1 MYRRKVA
8 IMLLRL
14 RLTGL
19 LFSWILASLCAAQVS
34 LPDQLDL
41 ARLVDLSSQRLK
53 LRVSYD
59 DQALKG
65 KVTLRQHGS
74 MSDAE
79 LWALTNRL
87 LAEQGFT
94 TVRAG
99 DDDTIAVVK
108 LSNAAQAA
116 RVERLSDLVAERADP
131 NSKVAAP
138 GFRRVLVPIQRA
150 SGKDVVAA
158 AQLVLSKPGGVA
170 TESEQAGLVMIADL
184 TPYLDVALQLVAQ
197 IDGVEGGATLREIT
211 AQNVDPTRLAT
222 LAKQLA
228 DKRKAVGG
236 RDIKGELI
244 PSAGGATLLLVT
256 PPAFVET
263 WMDII
268 KAVDQREPVERRT
281 YTVSSFGLKE
291 VSSLIDQTIRN
302 AGPTTATASTVA
314 DDRWKMIQDDLT
326 GTLIIT
332 ATPLQ
337 HEQIAELLE
346 RLASIPAESRRPV
359 RTYTIRNRGVKEIQA
374 VIEDMLRAGVINA
387 QASAHAG
394 SFAEAASQT
403 TTRPNPLANVPFGAS
418 NLGPVDSTN
427 TPPSNAALA
436 PGVTPSNPSSPT
448 PSTSS
453 SANTSS
459 MRRVGSSGTETALTL
474 TSDEA
479 TNTLIAVGEP
489 MVLAQ
494 LDRLIPTLDV
504 RQPQVMLEAFLVS
517 LTDNQSMNL
526 GIELEKLQINGSTF
540 IRLASLF
547 GLSTASGS
555 GSSTTRAVGDSQ
567 GFSGVVLDP
576 GDFSI
581 VVKALETLNQGRSL
595 SSPKILVVNNQQAT
609 FNSVLQQPFAS
620 TNASSTVSTT
630 SFGGTQDAGTTI
642 SVKPQI
648 AQGDH
653 LALTYSVSLSTF
665 VGAAASANVPPPR
678 QQNSVQSAATIPDG
692 YTVVVGGLEV
702 TTEGENISQIPLVGD
717 IPIVG
722 ELFKN
727 RSKTNNRARF
737 FVFIR
742 ASILRN
748 RNFEDLKYISTADT
762 AAAQIPDNWPTLEP
776 QVIR

>member
-1 MYRRKVA
+1 
-8 IMLLRL
+8 
-14 RLTGL
+14 
-19 LFSWILASLCAAQVS
+19 
-34 LPDQLDL
+34 
-41 ARLVDLSSQRLK
+41 
-53 LRVSYD
+53 
-59 DQALKG
+59 
-65 KVTLRQHGS
+65 
-74 MSDAE
+74 
-79 LWALTNRL
+79 
-87 LAEQGFT
+87 
-94 TVRAG
+94 
-99 DDDTIAVVK
+99 
-108 LSNAAQAA
+108 
-116 RVERLSDLVAERADP
+116 
-131 NSKVAAP
+131 
-138 GFRRVLVPIQRA
+138 
-150 SGKDVVAA
+150 
-158 AQLVLSKPGGVA
+158 
-170 TESEQAGLVMIADL
+170 
-184 TPYLDVALQLVAQ
+184 
-197 IDGVEGGATLREIT
+197 
-211 AQNVDPTRLAT
+211 
-222 LAKQLA
+222 
-228 DKRKAVGG
+228 
-236 RDIKGELI
+236 
-244 PSAGGATLLLVT
+244 
-256 PPAFVET
+256 
-263 WMDII
+263 
-268 KAVDQREPVERRT
+268 
-281 YTVSSFGLKE
+281 
-291 VSSLIDQTIRN
+291 
-302 AGPTTATASTVA
+302 
-314 DDRWKMIQDDLT
+314 
-326 GTLIIT
+326 
-332 ATPLQ
+332 
-337 HEQIAELLE
+337 
-346 RLASIPAESRRPV
+346 
-359 RTYTIRNRGVKEIQA
+359 
-374 VIEDMLRAGVINA
+374 
-387 QASAHAG
+387 
-394 SFAEAASQT
+394 
-403 TTRPNPLANVPFGAS
+403 
-418 NLGPVDSTN
+418 
-427 TPPSNAALA
+427 
-436 PGVTPSNPSSPT
+436 
-448 PSTSS
+448 
-453 SANTSS
+453 

>member
-1 MYRRKVA
+1 
-8 IMLLRL
+8 MLAAFIWS
-14 RLTGL
+14 GSAVV
-19 LFSWILASLCAAQVS
+19 FPAPAQVS

-41 ARLVDLSSQRLK
+41 ARLVDLSAQRLK

-65 KVTLRQHGS
+65 KVTLRQTGS
-74 MSDAE
+74 ITDAE

-99 DDDTIAVVK
+99 DDDTMAVVK
-108 LSNAAQAA
+108 LASAAQAA
-116 RVERLSDLVAERADP
+116 RVERLSDLLAERAGP
-131 NSKVAAP
+131 RNTTVAP

-244 PSAGGATLLLVT
+244 PSAGGTTLLLVT
-256 PPAFVET
+256 PPAFVES

-302 AGPTTATASTVA
+302 AGPTTAAASGA
-314 DDRWKMIQDDLT
+314 SDDRWKMIQDDLT

-374 VIEDMLRAGVINA
+374 VIEDMLRAGVISA
-387 QASAHAG
+387 QSSAHAG

-403 TTRPNPLANVPFGAS
+403 TTRPNALANVPFGAS
-418 NLGPVDSTN
+418 NLGPIDSAN
-427 TPPSNAALA
+427 TPPSPPA
-436 PGVTPSNPSSPT
+436 PAGTAVTSPT
-448 PSTSS
+448 PTTSS
-453 SANTSS
+453 SSAANSS
-459 MRRVGSSGTETALTL
+459 NTLRRGSGTESALTL

-547 GLSTASGS
+547 GLSTATGS
-555 GSSTTRAVGDSQ
+555 GGTTSRAVGDSQ

-702 TTEGENISQIPLVGD
+702 TTEGESISQIPLVGG

-748 RNFEDLKYISTADT
+748 RTFEDLRYISENDS
-762 AAAQIPDNWPTLEP
+762 AAAQLPADWPDLEP
-776 QVIR
+776 RVIR